1 MALKHIKPRT
11 PGSRGTILLDRT
23 DLTKKNSAK
32 GAVKSLI
39 KKLKKNT
46 GRNNQ
51 GRITCRHKGGGNK
64 KKYRVIDFKRDK
76 IGVPATVRGI
86 EYDPNRNVHIALLF
100 YADGDKRYILAPK
113 GVVIGTVLSSGPE
126 AEFKAGNA
134 MALRDIP
141 LGEVVHNIEMNLG
154 RGGQLVRSAGGS
166 AQLLAKEGEF
176 ATLRMPSGEM
186 RKVLLDCFATIGE
199 LGNADIKNIV
209 LGKAGR
215 SRHRGIKP
223 TVRGSAMN
231 PVDHPH
237 GGGEGKA
244 PIGGIPKS
252 PTGKR
257 QGLKTRSRKKGSNRL
272 IITSRKGTKVAG
284 K

>member
-1 MALKHIKPRT
+1 MAVKKIKPRT
-11 PGSRGTILLDRT
+11 PGSRGTILLDRSE
-23 DLTKKNSAK
+23 LSKKHSGK
-32 GAVKSLI
+32 GIVKSLVS
-39 KKLKKNT
+39 KLKKHT

-64 KKYRVIDFKRDK
+64 KKYRLIDFKRDK
-76 IGVPATVRGI
+76 IGVPAIVREL

-113 GVVIGTVLSSGPE
+113 GLVIGASLSSGPE
-126 AEFKAGNA
+126 AEFKPGNA

-141 LGEVVHNIEMNLG
+141 LGEVVHNIELQAG
-154 RGGQLVRSAGGS
+154 RGAQLVRSAGGS
-166 AQLLAKEGEF
+166 AQLLAKESNY

-199 LGNADIKNIV
+199 LGNSDIKNVV

-231 PVDHPH
+231 PVDHAH

-252 PTGKR
+252 HTGKR
-257 QGLKTRSRKKGSNRL
+257 LGLKTRKRKNASNRL
-272 IITSRKGTKVAG
+272 IITSRKGRKVAG
-284 K
+284 I

>member
-1 MALKHIKPRT
+1 M
-11 PGSRGTILLDRT
+11 LLDRS
-23 DLTKKNSAK
+23 DLTKKHSGK
-32 GAVKSLI
+32 EIVKSLVH
-39 KKLKKNT
+39 KLKKST

-64 KKYRVIDFKRDK
+64 KKYRIIDFKRDK
-76 IGVPATVRGI
+76 IGVPGTVREL
-86 EYDPNRNVHIALLF
+86 EYDPNRNTHIALVF

-113 GVVIGTVLSSGPE
+113 GLAIGMTVSSGPE
-126 AEFKAGNA
+126 AEFKPGNA
-134 MALRDIP
+134 MSLRDIP
-141 LGEVVHNIEMNLG
+141 LGEMVHNIEINLG
-154 RGGQLVRSAGGS
+154 RGAQMVRTAGSS
-166 AQLLAKEGEF
+166 AQLLAKEGEY
-176 ATLRMPSGEM
+176 ATIRLPSGEM

-199 LGNADIKNIV
+199 LGNSDIKNVV

-231 PVDHPH
+231 PVDHAH

-252 PTGKR
+252 HTGKR
-257 QGLKTRSRKKGSNRL
+257 LGLKTRKRKHRTNRL
-272 IITSRKGTKVAG
+272 IITSRKGRKVAG
-284 K
+284 I